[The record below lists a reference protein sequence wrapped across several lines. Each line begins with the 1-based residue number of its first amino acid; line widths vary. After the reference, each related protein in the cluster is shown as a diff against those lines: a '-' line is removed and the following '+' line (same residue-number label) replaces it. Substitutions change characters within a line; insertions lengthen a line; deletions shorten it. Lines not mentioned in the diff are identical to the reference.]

1 MTLLLLGLI
10 VFLGVHS
17 TRMCAPAWREAQIAR
32 LGMLPWKA
40 VYAIVSLLGFVL
52 IVHAYGQTRLDPVV
66 LWQPPVW
73 TKHVAGLLM
82 LVSFICI
89 AAAYVPG
96 NALKA
101 KVGHPMLAGVKTWGF
116 AHLLTN
122 GNLADVVLFGSFMV
136 WAILEFRTFRRR
148 DKAAGTTY
156 PRISVGRDLLVLF
169 LGVAGTAVFAGFLHL
184 QLIGVRPY

>member
-1 MTLLLLGLI
+1 MTLLILGLI

-32 LGMLPWKA
+32 FGMLPWKA

-52 IVHAYGQTRLDPVV
+52 IVHAYGQTRLDPIV

-82 LVSFICI
+82 LASFICI

-101 KVGHPMLAGVKTWGF
+101 KVGHPMLAGVKVWGF
-116 AHLLTN
+116 AHLLSN

-136 WAILEFRTFRRR
+136 WAILEFGTSRRR
-148 DKAAGTTY
+148 DKAADTTY
-156 PRISVGRDLLVLF
+156 PRISMGRDLLVLF